1 MSIVILR
8 STGPQNNPSHFTP
21 EFCEKL
27 RESDP
32 VAYQTD
38 VLGEF
43 ADPES
48 GLLSPVAVRRSTRD
62 VPLELS
68 FETGGSY
75 SAAVDPS
82 EGAAQGNAWTLVI
95 VKREDTPSP
104 GVLQGP
110 ILEQARE
117 PESRYR
123 VAMAREFRGMR
134 PDACWQEIAK
144 LCAQYELKRAV
155 SDQYAASANQDLAQ
169 RYGLHLEVSATTVK
183 SKLED
188 FTNLATLIHTDRV
201 ELPPDRQ
208 FRSDLI
214 AVRKRTT
221 QNGQTI
227 VLPRTSDGR
236 HCDYAPALASAI
248 REASRH
254 RDSGPTIHIPSR
266 RSRFSSYASER
277 NPEAPFKAL
286 MDDTLDPTRHYAQP
300 RKGRR
305 FF

>member
-68 FETGGSY
+68 FEKGGIY
-75 SAAVDPS
+75 IASADPS

-95 VKREDTPSP
+95 VKREDTPN
-104 GVLQGP
+104 
-110 ILEQARE
+110 
-117 PESRYR
+117 PEGRGTPETRYR
-123 VAMAREFRGMR
+123 VALAREFRGMR
-134 PDACWQEIAK
+134 PDACWEEIAK
-144 LCAQYELKRAV
+144 LCARYGLKTAT
-155 SDQYAASANQDLAQ
+155 SDQYAASANQDLAE
-169 RYGLHLEVSATTVK
+169 RYGLHLEVTPTTAK

-208 FRSDLI
+208 FRSDLLS
-214 AVRKRTT
+214 VRKRTT

-248 REASRH
+248 REPSRG
-254 RDSGPTIHIPSR
+254 RVGSDRTIHIPSR
-266 RSRFSSYASER
+266 RSGGW
-277 NPEAPFKAL
+277 
-286 MDDTLDPTRHYAQP
+286 QP
-300 RKGRR
+300 RH
-305 FF
+305 